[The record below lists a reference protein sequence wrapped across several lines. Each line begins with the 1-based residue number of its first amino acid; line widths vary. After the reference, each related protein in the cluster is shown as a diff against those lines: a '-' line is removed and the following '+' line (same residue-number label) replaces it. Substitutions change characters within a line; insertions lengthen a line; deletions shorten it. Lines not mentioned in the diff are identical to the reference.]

1 MYAFIGIWNGFCSW
15 VGISTTDLYGEGD
28 RETKKCRVEGGGVS
42 TYIVKETTRPRD
54 VLLVVV
60 GD

>member
-15 VGISTTDLYGEGD
+15 VAISTTVLCGGD